1 MKKEFVSPQGINRF
15 CLERNDKTW
24 LTEAFHNENCRIIP
38 VYNLEVL
45 CDTSHRPKAVY
56 LASRNLIEPLDSIDS
71 MIFLG
76 IYEQIPYFAAAITS
90 EKLAQDLGKQMNAGF
105 RNLRAVLSLLDY
117 RDSQILTLARFM
129 SYWHVRNR
137 YCGKCGS
144 RTTRSEAGHVR
155 ICRNNECK
163 EHYFPSMDPAI
174 IVLISSGA
182 RCLLG
187 RKKEWPEGMYSTL
200 AGFVEPGETAEEA
213 VIREVREE
221 SGISVD
227 QVEYQHSQSWLFPG
241 SLMLGFC
248 ARARDEKII
257 VNPHELED
265 ARWFTREDIRGT
277 PNLLP
282 TRVSISYRLIME
294 WFERGE

>member
-1 MKKEFVSPQGINRF
+1 MKTETVSPPGINRF
-15 CLERNDKTW
+15 CLERNDTTW
-24 LTEAFHNENCRIIP
+24 LAEAFRSEKCRIIP

-45 CDTSHRPKAVY
+45 CDTSPQPKAVY
-56 LASRNLIEPLDSIDS
+56 LANRNLIEPLDSMDS

-76 IYEQIPYFAAAITS
+76 IHEQTPYFAAAITS
-90 EKLAQDLGKQMNAGF
+90 EEIAEALGKQMNAGF

-117 RDSQILTLARFM
+117 RDSQILALARFM

-144 RTTRSEAGHVR
+144 RTRRSEAGHVR
-155 ICRNNECK
+155 ICRNDECK

-174 IVLISSGA
+174 IVLVSTKT

-187 RKKEWPEGMYSTL
+187 RKREWPEAMYSTL

-213 VIREVREE
+213 VIREVQEE
-221 SGISVD
+221 SGVSVD

-241 SLMLGFC
+241 SLMLGFR
-248 ARARDEKII
+248 ARARDENII
-257 VNPHELED
+257 VDPHELED
-265 ARWFTREDIRGT
+265 ARWFTREDIKTT

-282 TRVSISYRLIME
+282 TPVSISYRLIME
-294 WFERGE
+294 WYEMEG